1 MCTISGEFNSL
12 YSSNQAW
19 ADRYEFLG
27 STIRIT
33 EAAALPLQE
42 VQQILPTR
50 DRSWN

>member
-1 MCTISGEFNSL
+1 MRTVSGGFNSL
-12 YSSNQAW
+12 YRNQAW
-19 ADRYEFLG
+19 ADHYEFLG

-50 DRSWN
+50 DRAS